1 MDLAAGTRLGHYEI
15 RSQIGAGG
23 MSQVYLAEDSKLR
36 RKVAL
41 KLLSAD
47 LTKNADRLRR
57 FELEAQA
64 ASALNHPNIIT
75 VYDIGESE
83 VGRFIVMELVAG
95 RTLRAIISEDNSP
108 ETALALGTQMAKAL
122 SAAHAAG
129 ITHRDIKPDNIMVRD
144 DGYVKVLD
152 FGLARLLPN
161 VSGEDAAT
169 LAQQTTP
176 GTVIGTIAYMSP
188 EQANGQSVSP
198 PSDVFALGIV
208 LYELATGRHPF
219 RADTL
224 VGYLHAITLQ
234 TPPPPSR
241 LKAGD
246 PRRARCAD
254 SAYAGE
260 GCRSAPYCRRSCRGA
275 TGNGA

>member
-83 VGRFIVMELVAG
+83 AGRFIVMELVAG
-95 RTLRAIISEDNSP
+95 RTLRAIISEANSP
-108 ETALALGTQMAKAL
+108 ETYVRKNL
-122 SAAHAAG
+122 SSCR
-129 ITHRDIKPDNIMVRD
+129 T
-144 DGYVKVLD
+144 
-152 FGLARLLPN
+152 
-161 VSGEDAAT
+161 SW
-169 LAQQTTP
+169 
-176 GTVIGTIAYMSP
+176 
-188 EQANGQSVSP
+188 
-198 PSDVFALGIV
+198 
-208 LYELATGRHPF
+208 F
-219 RADTL
+219 RAS
-224 VGYLHAITLQ
+224 
-234 TPPPPSR
+234 SR
-241 LKAGD
+241 RWRISPGRLSIA
-246 PRRARCAD
+246 
-254 SAYAGE
+254 
-260 GCRSAPYCRRSCRGA
+260 
-275 TGNGA
+275 